1 MESNIDNNECECWYG
16 IQDWES
22 FLLKNKKQFF
32 NNELCMVHI
41 PKEEIYGLYYVCKQN
56 PFEEGMKAY
65 INFCPYCGRLLNKN
79 YKKVKTNES

>member
-41 PKEEIYGLYYVCKQN
+41 PKEEIYGLYYVCK
-56 PFEEGMKAY
+56 
-65 INFCPYCGRLLNKN
+65 
-79 YKKVKTNES
+79 